1 MRTSVAASCVVLA
14 TMALTSATTVAQTPS
29 ASPTPD
35 ETAPPSDGAVTW
47 DSGAASFEADS
58 YQIHVGDTVLTGSG
72 PAEIHSDPGDP
83 TYRTL
88 EIVWHEQGV
97 EQRMN
102 LYFAADAED
111 WWVTEVRTYD
121 GAVDGEWINYWAVGQ
136 PPREMFRTPR
146 GESFEGDVLLVGFG
160 RVPAVL
166 EIVGLRLTAFAPGT
180 GPGPLV
186 GCKPATRNAQALR
199 QGPLHRGQPLFG
211 TGIRK
216 MAPAEAESLLRDLG
230 LCFTF
235 RYEYPTGPSTGYG
248 ERWCTAPPAGRITD
262 LMYLD
267 DGEIVVFVEDDRV
280 RSEREQPPE
289 GWNCPAQ

>member
-1 MRTSVAASCVVLA
+1 MRMSVAASIVIVA
-14 TMALTSATTVAQTPS
+14 AMALTSATTIAQTPS
-29 ASPTPD
+29 ASPTAD
-35 ETAPPSDGAVTW
+35 EASPPPSGAVTW
-47 DSGAASFEADS
+47 DSGAARFEADS
-58 YQIHVGDTVLTGSG
+58 YQIHVGDTVFTGSG
-72 PAEIHSDPGDP
+72 PAEVDSDPGDP

-88 EIVWHEQGV
+88 EVVWHEQGV

-121 GAVDGEWINYWAVGQ
+121 GEAEGEWINYWAVGQ
-136 PPREMFRTPR
+136 PPQEMFRTPR
-146 GESFEGDVLLVGFG
+146 GESFEGDVLLAGFG
-160 RVPAVL
+160 RFPAVL
-166 EIVGLRLTAFAPGT
+166 EIEGLRLTAFAPGT

-186 GCKPATRNAQALR
+186 GCVPATTNKKALG
-199 QGPLHRGQPLFG
+199 QSPLRKGQLLHG
-211 TGIRK
+211 SGILK
-216 MAPAEAESLLRDLG
+216 MDPAEAESLLRHLG

-235 RYEYPTGPSTGYG
+235 RYEYPTGPSMGYS

-262 LMYLD
+262 LTYLD
-267 DGEIVVFVEDDRV
+267 DGEIVVFVEDDQV

>member
-1 MRTSVAASCVVLA
+1 MRTTIAASIVVVA
-14 TMALTSATTVAQTPS
+14 VMTVTSATTIAQTSS
-29 ASPTPD
+29 ASSTPD
-35 ETAPPSDGAVTW
+35 GTAPPPGGAVTW
-47 DSGAASFEADS
+47 DSGAARFEADS
-58 YQIHVGDTVLTGSG
+58 YQIYVGDTVFTGTG
-72 PAEIHSDPGDP
+72 QAEVDSDPGDP

-88 EIVWHEQGV
+88 EVVWHEQGV

-111 WWVTEVRTYD
+111 WWVTEIRTYD
-121 GAVDGEWINYWAVGQ
+121 GMADGEWVNYWAVGQ
-136 PPREMFRTPR
+136 PTQKMFKTPR
-146 GESFEGDVLLVGFG
+146 GESFEDDVLLAGFG
-160 RVPAVL
+160 RLAAVL
-166 EIVGLRLTAFAPGT
+166 EIEGLRLTAFAPGT

-186 GCKPATRNAQALR
+186 GCTPAAANRKALR
-199 QGPLHRGQPLFG
+199 QGPLRKGQPLHR

-216 MAPAEAESLLRDLG
+216 MDPAEAESLLRDLG

-235 RYEYPTGPSTGYG
+235 RYEYPTGPSVGYS

-262 LMYLD
+262 LTYLD

-280 RSEREQPPE
+280 RNEREQPPE

>member
-1 MRTSVAASCVVLA
+1 MRANVAASIVVMGA
-14 TMALTSATTVAQTPS
+14 MVVTSATTIAQTPS
-29 ASPTPD
+29 PSSTPD
-35 ETAPPSDGAVTW
+35 GTTPPPNGAVTW
-47 DSGAASFEADS
+47 DSGAARFEADS
-58 YQIHVGDTVLTGSG
+58 YQIHVGDTVFTGMG
-72 PAEIHSDPGDP
+72 QAEVHSDPGDP
-83 TYRTL
+83 SYRTL
-88 EIVWHEQGV
+88 EVVWDEQGV

-121 GAVDGEWINYWAVGQ
+121 GMADGEWINYWAVGQ
-136 PPREMFRTPR
+136 PPQEMFRTPR
-146 GESFEGDVLLVGFG
+146 GESFEGDVLLPGFG
-160 RVPAVL
+160 RRAAVL
-166 EIVGLRLTAFAPGT
+166 EIEGLRLTAFAPGT

-186 GCKPATRNAQALR
+186 GCTPAATSKLALR
-199 QGPLHRGQPLFG
+199 RSPLHKSQPLHG

-216 MAPAEAESLLRDLG
+216 MGPADAEGLLRDLG

-235 RYEYPTGPSTGYG
+235 RYEYPTGPSVGYS

-262 LMYLD
+262 LAYLD